1 MDGMSSKLWKPT
13 RGLIP
18 IEGYLASPVQ
28 PDFDALQRT
37 EMEDDPP
44 GPPRGSPEHIS
55 RLLMDLD
62 TLRDLYVYHSD
73 TITLDIKEL
82 FQNVMEECLDLLNP
96 PDSIHDV
103 TCRTE
108 FFKIVREVAVQVTG
122 LIEKRAH
129 LRTSALVLPRVLTRL
144 LEKTNGYQEGLP
156 RWSQFLCFNAPGAT
170 KLRLDDAPGL
180 LQTLRRGYQVVPQ
193 GGIGILRNW
202 DTEIYQIST
211 AIDQQT
217 EYTTW
222 SGRFEWGIFSQHR
235 LALGIRRFDP
245 GITRPSPWC
254 KDQRFTANTMPKGIN
269 LFRQELEV
277 LDQWIGEALV
287 DAIEI
292 VDPFNAVAKDDYEE
306 DEDDY
311 DLGSTL
317 SKNIW
322 TYDEMKYR
330 QDEPDD
336 DEAFGFVVVQRF
348 IRDEDLERLREFDS
362 MTAEQRNQLMPAA
375 SGPNAASSS
384 QAGPSTAAGPQA
396 GSSAQPT
403 SSTQP

>member
-1 MDGMSSKLWKPT
+1 MNGMSSKLWKPT
-13 RGLIP
+13 HGLIP

-28 PDFDALQRT
+28 LDFDALQRT

-62 TLRDLYVYHSD
+62 SLRDLYVYHSD

-129 LRTSALVLPRVLTRL
+129 LRTRAAVLPKVLTRL
-144 LEKTNGYQEGLP
+144 LEKSNGYQEGLP
-156 RWSQFLCFNAPGAT
+156 RWSQFLCFNAPGAM
-170 KLRLDDAPGL
+170 KLRVHDAPGV
-180 LQTLRRGYQVVPQ
+180 LQTVRRGYQVVPQ

-202 DTEIYQIST
+202 DAEIYRIGD
-211 AIDQQT
+211 AIDQQA

-222 SGRFEWGIFSQHR
+222 SRRFEWGSFCQHK
-235 LALGIRRFDP
+235 LALGVRRFDP
-245 GITRPSPWC
+245 CITRPSPWS
-254 KDQRFTANTMPKGIN
+254 KDRRFNANAMPKGIN

-277 LDQWIGEALV
+277 LDQWI
-287 DAIEI
+287 
-292 VDPFNAVAKDDYEE
+292 DPFLGLASDDIEE
-306 DEDDY
+306 DKSDY
-311 DLGSTL
+311 HLGLTL
-317 SKNIW
+317 FKNIW
-322 TYDEMKYR
+322 TYDEMKFR
-330 QDEPDD
+330 QDEDD
-336 DEAFGFVVVQRF
+336 DAEAFGFVVVQRF

-375 SGPNAASSS
+375 PGPNAASSS

-396 GSSAQPT
+396 GSSAQAA